1 MNAPHTQT
9 AKAGKYLT
17 FKLGDELYGIEIL
30 AIQEIIQMMNVTHL
44 PHTPGYIRGVINLRG
59 RIIPVLDLRKKFTLE
74 PRPDTDRTCIIVTR
88 IAKLGV
94 DMTMGVVVDEVAEAV
109 DIRAEQ
115 IQDTPDFGVQ
125 IDSGYIR
132 GIGNVDKKAAILLN
146 VDHILTTH
154 ELEAVSK
161 ATERHDEVKDEK

>member
-1 MNAPHTQT
+1 MSVPSSQAAQ
-9 AKAGKYLT
+9 AGKYLT

-74 PRPDTDRTCIIVTR
+74 PRPDTDRTCIIVAR
-88 IAKLGV
+88 ISKQGSK
-94 DMTMGVVVDEVAEAV
+94 MTMGIVVDEVAEAV
-109 DIRAEQ
+109 DIRADQ
-115 IQDTPDFGVQ
+115 IQETPDFGVQ

-132 GIGNVDKKAAILLN
+132 GIGSVDKKAAILLN
-146 VDHILTTH
+146 VDHILTTR

-161 ATERHDEVKDEK
+161 AAERHDDGKDQ